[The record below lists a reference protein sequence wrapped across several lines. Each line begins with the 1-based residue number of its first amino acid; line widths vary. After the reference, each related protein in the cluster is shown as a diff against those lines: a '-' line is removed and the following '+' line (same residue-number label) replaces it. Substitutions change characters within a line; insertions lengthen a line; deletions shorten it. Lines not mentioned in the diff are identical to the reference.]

1 MRKNILITA
10 FILVFTVTLIGL
22 PLIALSSPLVSF
34 SEDTNIYL
42 SGSNITVYV
51 VGGSVCDA
59 MVVYTTYIT
68 FTLSDDSSVQI
79 RNNNKGL
86 LTNSLVDTDCS
97 NSSYTSVLLPAQSPD
112 ATVTVTPSSTV
123 CSAYTETAGGGGGG
137 GGGAT
142 PAPTTPTMPTTTTGQ
157 VTATATGGGK
167 TTLTTD
173 ENTTAQIELPADA
186 VSTSTEIN
194 IYPKIKA
201 DIVASRP
208 IPSGKTIIGGYA
220 YEYAA
225 TADGQAVTTFLKN
238 ITLAFTYTN
247 EQIAGLNEDT
257 LKIYYWD
264 GTQWLVLSSTVDKAN
279 NKVTA
284 TTDHFTYFVIFGES
298 ETPTEVA
305 TPEAYGLVEGDLIRA
320 EGDFDIF
327 IISQYGYKRLFL
339 NPAIFEMYGHL
350 GSWDDVKIV
359 TPATRDA
366 FTTSTHYR
374 YVNEDKVY
382 HLEVTGEDTGTLQWI
397 NMTGEDFLAQGGEP
411 NAIFT
416 INESEFN
423 WYPKGEDLT
432 SL

>member
-10 FILVFTVTLIGL
+10 FILIFTVTLIGL
-22 PLIALSSPLVSF
+22 PLTALSADISF
-34 SEDTNIYL
+34 SENTYIYL

-51 VGGSVCDA
+51 VAGSVCEE
-59 MVVYTTYIT
+59 MEVGSTSIT
-68 FTLSDDSSVQI
+68 FTLSSDSSVEI
-79 RNNNKGL
+79 RSNDKYLLDNGL
-86 LTNSLVDTDCS
+86 VNTDCS
-97 NSSYTSVLLPAQSPD
+97 NSEYTSVVLPAQSPD

-123 CSAYTETAGGGGGG
+123 CPTYTSTAGGGPVVSGGG
-137 GGGAT
+137 RVS
-142 PAPTTPTMPTTTTGQ
+142 TTPTMPTTTTGQ
-157 VTATATGGGK
+157 VTATASGGGK

-194 IYPKIKA
+194 IYPKAKA
-201 DIVASRP
+201 GVVDSRP
-208 IPSGKTIIGGYA
+208 IPSGKSIIGGYA
-220 YEYAA
+220 YEYTAMAA
-225 TADGQAVTTFLKN
+225 GQAVTTFLKD
-238 ITLAFTYTN
+238 ITLTFSYTD
-247 EQIAGLNEDT
+247 EQIAGFNEDT

-264 GTQWLVLSSTVDKAN
+264 GTQWLILPSTVDKVN
-279 NKVTA
+279 NKIA
-284 TTDHFTYFVIFGES
+284 AITDHFTYFVIFGES
-298 ETPTEVA
+298 EVPTEVA
-305 TPEAYGLVEGDLIRA
+305 TPEDYGLVEGNLIRA

-339 NPAIFEMYGHL
+339 NPVIFEMYGHL
-350 GSWDDVKIV
+350 GSWDDVKTV

-366 FTTSTHYR
+366 FITSTHYR
-374 YVNEDKVY
+374 YVDEDKVY

-397 NMTGEDFLAQGGEP
+397 NMIGEDFLAQGGEP

-416 INESEFN
+416 INKSELD